1 MRHFPVILHGEKSDS
16 ISKITRRQSAELK
29 ERLHLEEMRAMSD
42 YISGLDARMVLD
54 SRGNP
59 TIEVDCYV
67 DGRLSG
73 RAMVPSG
80 ASTGQHEALEMR
92 DGDKTRWLGKGVD
105 AAVDHVRQSI
115 SELLVGMPVDEQR
128 HIDEAMIEL
137 DGTPN
142 KSKLGAN
149 AMLGASL
156 ACLHAGAASHELP
169 LWKYIGGVAGGQMPI
184 PMLNILNGGAHA
196 ASNVDVQEFMV
207 MPHGFDTFGE
217 GLRAGVEIY
226 HQLKSELKSDGLL
239 GGVGDEGGFAP
250 NLKANEDGLKYMVR
264 AIEGAGYSI
273 DDVGIALDV
282 ASTEFEKAD
291 GYHMDGKVLSS
302 NQMVDMYG
310 EWLDAYPI
318 LSIEDGLGE
327 NDWAGWTTLTKQEG
341 HRVQIVG
348 DDLFVTQSERL
359 AQGIEIGAANAMLVK
374 VNQVGTVTETLEA
387 MELATSNG
395 YRNVVSHRSGET
407 EDTTIADLAVG
418 TRAGQIKTGA
428 PARSDRVSKYNQ
440 LLRISE
446 DVEDYRSPF

>member
-1 MRHFPVILHGEKSDS
+1 MRD
-16 ISKITRRQSAELK
+16 
-29 ERLHLEEMRAMSD
+29 MSD

-67 DGRLSG
+67 NGRLAG

-80 ASTGQHEALEMR
+80 ASTGQHEALELR
-92 DGDKTRWLGKGVD
+92 DGDKNKWLGKGVD
-105 AAVDHVRQSI
+105 VAVDNVRQSI
-115 SELLVGMPVDEQR
+115 SEVLVGMSVDEQR
-128 HIDEAMIEL
+128 LIDEAMIEL

-142 KSKLGAN
+142 KSNLGAN

-169 LWKYIGGVAGGQMPI
+169 LWKYIGGDAGGQMPV

-207 MPHGFDTFGE
+207 MPHGFDSFKE

-226 HQLKSELKSDGLL
+226 HQLKHELKNDGLL

-250 NLKANEDGLKYMVR
+250 NLGANEDGLKYMVR
-264 AIEGAGYSI
+264 AIEGAGYST
-273 DDVGIALDV
+273 DDIGIALDV
-282 ASTEFEKAD
+282 AATEFEKSD
-291 GYHMDGKVLSS
+291 GYYMDGKVLSS
-302 NQMVDMYG
+302 EQMVDMYG

-327 NDWAGWTTLTKQEG
+327 NDWTGWTAMTKQEG

-359 AQGIEIGAANAMLVK
+359 AQGIDIGAANAMLVK

-387 MELATSNG
+387 MDLATSNG

-446 DVEDYRSPF
+446 DVENYRSPF

>member
-1 MRHFPVILHGEKSDS
+1 
-16 ISKITRRQSAELK
+16 
-29 ERLHLEEMRAMSD
+29 MSD

-59 TIEVDCYV
+59 TVEVDCYV
-67 DGRLSG
+67 DGRLMG

-80 ASTGQHEALEMR
+80 ASTGQHESLEMR
-92 DGDKTRWLGKGVD
+92 DNDPKKWLGKGVD
-105 AAVDHVRQSI
+105 TAVENVRQQI
-115 SELLVGMPVDEQR
+115 AEALVGMPVDEQR
-128 HIDEAMIEL
+128 MIDEVMIEL
-137 DGTPN
+137 DGTQN
-142 KSKLGAN
+142 KSTLGAN
-149 AMLGASL
+149 SMLGASL
-156 ACLHAGAASHELP
+156 ACLHAGAACHELP
-169 LWKYIGGVAGGQMPI
+169 LWKYIGGVAGGQMPV

-207 MPHGFDTFGE
+207 MPHRFDTFGE

-226 HQLKSELKSDGLL
+226 HQLKSELKADGLL

-250 NLKANEDGLKYMVR
+250 NLPTNEDGLKYMVR
-264 AIEGAGYSI
+264 AIEGAGYTTE
-273 DDVGIALDV
+273 DVGIALDV
-282 ASTEFEKAD
+282 AATEFLKDD
-291 GYHMDGKVLSS
+291 GYHMDGKVLSA
-302 NQMVDMYG
+302 NQMADMYG

-327 NDWAGWTTLTKQEG
+327 NDWAGWTALTKQEG

-387 MELATSNG
+387 MELATTNG

-428 PARSDRVSKYNQ
+428 PARSDRVAKYNQ
-440 LLRISE
+440 LLRISQ
-446 DVEDYRSPF
+446 DVDDYRSPF

>member
-1 MRHFPVILHGEKSDS
+1 M
-16 ISKITRRQSAELK
+16 T
-29 ERLHLEEMRAMSD
+29 D

-59 TIEVDCYV
+59 TVEVDCYV
-67 DGRLSG
+67 DGRLMG
-73 RAMVPSG
+73 RSMVPSG
-80 ASTGQHEALEMR
+80 ASTGQHESLEMR
-92 DGDKTRWLGKGVD
+92 DNDPKKWLGKGVD
-105 AAVDHVRQSI
+105 IAVENVRQQI
-115 SELLVGMPVDEQR
+115 AEALVGMPVDEQR
-128 HIDEAMIEL
+128 IIDEVMIEL
-137 DGTPN
+137 DGTQN
-142 KSKLGAN
+142 KSTLGAN
-149 AMLGASL
+149 SMLGASL
-156 ACLHAGAASHELP
+156 ACLHAGAACHELP
-169 LWKYIGGVAGGQMPI
+169 LWKYIGGVAGGQMPV

-226 HQLKSELKSDGLL
+226 HQLKSELKADGLL

-250 NLKANEDGLKYMVR
+250 NLPTNEDGLKYMVR
-264 AIEGAGYSI
+264 AIEGAGYTTE
-273 DDVGIALDV
+273 DVGIALDV
-282 ASTEFEKAD
+282 AATEFLKDD
-291 GYHMDGKVLSS
+291 GYHMDGKVLSA
-302 NQMVDMYG
+302 NQMADMYG

-327 NDWAGWTTLTKQEG
+327 NDWAGWTALTKQEG

-387 MELATSNG
+387 MELATTNG

-428 PARSDRVSKYNQ
+428 PARSDRVAKYNQ
-440 LLRISE
+440 LLRISQ

>member
-1 MRHFPVILHGEKSDS
+1 
-16 ISKITRRQSAELK
+16 
-29 ERLHLEEMRAMSD
+29 MSNQ
-42 YISGLDARMVLD
+42 ISGLNARMILD

-59 TIEVDCYV
+59 TVEVDCYV
-67 DGRLSG
+67 DGILTG
-73 RAMVPSG
+73 RAAVPSG
-80 ASTGQHEALEMR
+80 ASTGAYEALEMR
-92 DGDKTRWLGKGVD
+92 DGDSTKYLGKGVNQ
-105 AAVDHVRQSI
+105 AVENITQRI
-115 SELLVGMPVDEQR
+115 EEALVGLPVDEQKI
-128 HIDEAMIEL
+128 IDEVMIEL
-137 DGTPN
+137 DGTPI
-142 KSKLGAN
+142 KSSLGAN
-149 AMLGASL
+149 AMLGVSL
-156 ACLHAGAASHELP
+156 ACLHAGAAVHELP
-169 LWKYIGGVAGGQMPI
+169 LWKYIGGVSGGLMPV

-226 HQLKSELKSDGLL
+226 HQLKSELKADGLL

-250 NLKANEDGLKYMVR
+250 NLPTNEDGLKYMVR
-264 AIEGAGYSI
+264 AIEGAGYTT

-282 ASTEFEKAD
+282 AATEFLKDD
-291 GYHMDGKVLSS
+291 GYHMDGKVLSA
-302 NQMVDMYG
+302 NQMADMYG

-327 NDWAGWTTLTKQEG
+327 NDWAGWTALTKQEG

-387 MELATSNG
+387 MELATTNG

-428 PARSDRVSKYNQ
+428 PARSDRVAKYNQ
-440 LLRISE
+440 LLRISQ
-446 DVEDYRSPF
+446 DVDDYRSPF

>member
-1 MRHFPVILHGEKSDS
+1 
-16 ISKITRRQSAELK
+16 
-29 ERLHLEEMRAMSD
+29 
-42 YISGLDARMVLD
+42 MVLD

-59 TIEVDCYV
+59 TVEVDCYV
-67 DGRLSG
+67 DGRLMG

-80 ASTGQHEALEMR
+80 ASTGQHESLEMR
-92 DGDKTRWLGKGVD
+92 DNDPKKWLGKGVD
-105 AAVDHVRQSI
+105 IAVDNVRNQI
-115 SELLVGMPVDEQR
+115 AEALVGMPVDEQR
-128 HIDEAMIEL
+128 IIDEVMIEL
-137 DGTPN
+137 DGTQN
-142 KSKLGAN
+142 KSTLGAN
-149 AMLGASL
+149 SMLGASL
-156 ACLHAGAASHELP
+156 ACLHAGAACHELP
-169 LWKYIGGVAGGQMPI
+169 LWKYIGGVAGGQMPV

-226 HQLKSELKSDGLL
+226 HQLKSELKADGLL

-250 NLKANEDGLKYMVR
+250 NLPTNEDGLKYMVR
-264 AIEGAGYSI
+264 AIEGAGYTTE
-273 DDVGIALDV
+273 DVGIALDV
-282 ASTEFEKAD
+282 AATEFLKED
-291 GYHMDGKVLSS
+291 GYHMDGNVLSA
-302 NQMVDMYG
+302 NQMADMYG
-310 EWLDAYPI
+310 EWVDAYPI

-327 NDWAGWTTLTKQEG
+327 NDWAGWTALTKQEG

-387 MELATSNG
+387 MELATTNG

-428 PARSDRVSKYNQ
+428 PARSDRVAKYNQ
-440 LLRISE
+440 LLRIAQ

>member
-1 MRHFPVILHGEKSDS
+1 
-16 ISKITRRQSAELK
+16 
-29 ERLHLEEMRAMSD
+29 MSD
-42 YISGLDARMVLD
+42 YITGLESRMVLD

-59 TIEVDCYV
+59 TVEVDCYV
-67 DGRLSG
+67 ENRLAG
-73 RAMVPSG
+73 RAIVPSG

-92 DGDKTRWLGKGVD
+92 DGDSNKWLGKGVGR
-105 AAVDHVRQSI
+105 AVDNVRREI
-115 SELLVGMPVDEQR
+115 SQLLIGMSVDEQR
-128 HIDEAMIEL
+128 LIDEAMIEL

-156 ACLHAGAASHELP
+156 ACLHAGAASHEVP
-169 LWKYIGGVAGGQMPI
+169 LWKYIGGGAEGQMPV

-207 MPHGFDTFGE
+207 MPHGFSSFAE

-226 HQLKSELKSDGLL
+226 HQLKSELKTDGLL

-250 NLKANEDGLKYMVR
+250 NLAANEDGLKYMVR
-264 AIEGAGYSI
+264 AIEGAGYTT

-282 ASTEFEKAD
+282 AATEFEKSD
-291 GYHMDGKVLSS
+291 GYHMDGKIMTSDE
-302 NQMVDMYG
+302 MVEMYG
-310 EWLDAYPI
+310 AWLDAYPI

-327 NDWAGWTTLTKQEG
+327 NDWAGWTALTKQEG

-348 DDLFVTQSERL
+348 DDLFVTQSKRL
-359 AQGIEIGAANAMLVK
+359 AQGIEIGAANAILVK

-387 MELATSNG
+387 MNLATSNG
-395 YRNVVSHRSGET
+395 YNNVVSHRSGET

-446 DVEDYRSPF
+446 DVEHYRSPFQ

>member
-1 MRHFPVILHGEKSDS
+1 
-16 ISKITRRQSAELK
+16 
-29 ERLHLEEMRAMSD
+29 
-42 YISGLDARMVLD
+42 MVLD

-59 TIEVDCYV
+59 TVEVDCYV
-67 DGRLSG
+67 EGRLMG

-80 ASTGQHEALEMR
+80 ASTGQHESLEMR
-92 DGDKTRWLGKGVD
+92 DNDPKKWLGKGVD
-105 AAVDHVRQSI
+105 TAVENVRQQI
-115 SELLVGMPVDEQR
+115 AEALVGMPVDEQR
-128 HIDEAMIEL
+128 LIDEVMIEL
-137 DGTPN
+137 DGTQN
-142 KSKLGAN
+142 KSTLGAN
-149 AMLGASL
+149 SMLGASL
-156 ACLHAGAASHELP
+156 ACLHAGAACHELP
-169 LWKYIGGVAGGQMPI
+169 LWKYIGGVAGGQMPV

-226 HQLKSELKSDGLL
+226 HQLKSELKADGLL

-250 NLKANEDGLKYMVR
+250 NLPTNEDGLKYMVR
-264 AIEGAGYSI
+264 AIEGAGYTTE
-273 DDVGIALDV
+273 DVGIALDV
-282 ASTEFEKAD
+282 AATEFLKDD
-291 GYHMDGKVLSS
+291 GYHMDGKVLSA
-302 NQMVDMYG
+302 NQMADMYG
-310 EWLDAYPI
+310 EWLDTYPI

-327 NDWAGWTTLTKQEG
+327 NDWAGWTALTKQEG

-387 MELATSNG
+387 MELATTNG

-428 PARSDRVSKYNQ
+428 PARSDRVAKYNQ
-440 LLRISE
+440 LLRISQ
-446 DVEDYRSPF
+446 DVDDYRSPF

>member
-1 MRHFPVILHGEKSDS
+1 
-16 ISKITRRQSAELK
+16 
-29 ERLHLEEMRAMSD
+29 
-42 YISGLDARMVLD
+42 MVLD

-59 TIEVDCYV
+59 TVEVDCYV
-67 DGRLSG
+67 EGRLMG
-73 RAMVPSG
+73 RAIVPSG
-80 ASTGQHEALEMR
+80 ASTGQHESLEMR
-92 DGDKTRWLGKGVD
+92 DNDPKKWLGKGVD
-105 AAVDHVRQSI
+105 TAVENVRQQI
-115 SELLVGMPVDEQR
+115 AEALVGMPVDEQR
-128 HIDEAMIEL
+128 LIDEVMIEL
-137 DGTPN
+137 DGTQN
-142 KSKLGAN
+142 KSTLGAN
-149 AMLGASL
+149 SMLGASL
-156 ACLHAGAASHELP
+156 ACLHAGAACHELP
-169 LWKYIGGVAGGQMPI
+169 LWKYIGGVAGGQMPV

-226 HQLKSELKSDGLL
+226 HQLKSELKADGLL

-250 NLKANEDGLKYMVR
+250 NLPTNEDGLKYMVR
-264 AIEGAGYSI
+264 AIEGAGYTTE
-273 DDVGIALDV
+273 DVGIALDV
-282 ASTEFEKAD
+282 AATEFLKDD
-291 GYHMDGKVLSS
+291 GYHMDEKVLSA
-302 NQMVDMYG
+302 NQMADMYG

-327 NDWAGWTTLTKQEG
+327 NDWAGWTALTKQEG

-387 MELATSNG
+387 MELATTNG

-428 PARSDRVSKYNQ
+428 PARSDRVAKYNQ
-440 LLRISE
+440 LLRISQ
-446 DVEDYRSPF
+446 DVDDYRSPF

>member
-1 MRHFPVILHGEKSDS
+1 
-16 ISKITRRQSAELK
+16 
-29 ERLHLEEMRAMSD
+29 
-42 YISGLDARMVLD
+42 MVLD

-59 TIEVDCYV
+59 TVEVDCYV
-67 DGRLSG
+67 ENRLAG
-73 RAMVPSG
+73 RAIVPSG

-92 DGDKTRWLGKGVD
+92 DGDSNKWLGKGVD
-105 AAVDHVRQSI
+105 RAVHNVRHEI
-115 SELLVGMPVDEQR
+115 SELLIGMSVDEQR
-128 HIDEAMIEL
+128 LIDEAMIEF

-156 ACLHAGAASHELP
+156 ACLHAGAASHEVP
-169 LWKYIGGVAGGQMPI
+169 LWKYISGGAEGQMPV

-207 MPHGFDTFGE
+207 MPHGFSSFAE

-226 HQLKSELKSDGLL
+226 HQLKSELKTDGLL

-250 NLKANEDGLKYMVR
+250 NLAANEDGLKYMVR
-264 AIEGAGYSI
+264 AIEGAGYTT

-282 ASTEFEKAD
+282 AATEFEKPD
-291 GYHMDGKVLSS
+291 GYYMGGKIMTSDE
-302 NQMVDMYG
+302 MVEMYG
-310 EWLDAYPI
+310 AWLDAYPI

-327 NDWAGWTTLTKQEG
+327 NDWAGWTALTKQEG

-348 DDLFVTQSERL
+348 DDLFVTQSKRL
-359 AQGIEIGAANAMLVK
+359 AQGIELSAANAMLVK

-387 MELATSNG
+387 MNLATSNG
-395 YRNVVSHRSGET
+395 YNNVVSHRSGET

-446 DVEDYRSPF
+446 EVEDYRSPFQ

>member
-1 MRHFPVILHGEKSDS
+1 MRHMADL
-16 ISKITRRQSAELK
+16 ISS
-29 ERLHLEEMRAMSD
+29 
-42 YISGLDARMVLD
+42 LDARMVLD

-59 TIEVDCYV
+59 TIEVDCFV
-67 DGRLSG
+67 DGRLQG

-92 DGDKTRWLGKGVD
+92 DGDMEKWLGKGVD
-105 AAVDHVRQSI
+105 LAVNHVKTTI
-115 SELLVGMPVDEQR
+115 ADALVGMTVDNQKE
-128 HIDEAMIEL
+128 IDRTMLEL

-142 KSKLGAN
+142 KSNLGAN

-156 ACLHAGAASHELP
+156 AVLHAGAASQGVP
-169 LWKYIGGVAGGQMPI
+169 LWKYISGDSAGRMPV

-207 MPHGFDTFGE
+207 MPHGFSSFGE

-226 HQLKSELKSDGLL
+226 HQLKSELKADGLL

-250 NLKANEDGLKYMVR
+250 NLPANEDGLRYMVR
-264 AIEGAGYSI
+264 AIEGAGYTI

-282 ASTEFEKAD
+282 AATEFEKNE

-302 NQMVDMYG
+302 DQMVDMYSD
-310 EWLDAYPI
+310 WLDAYPI

-327 NDWAGWTTLTKQEG
+327 NDWDGWTALTKQEG
-341 HRVQIVG
+341 HRVQVVG

-359 AQGIEIGAANAMLVK
+359 AQGISMGAANAMLVK

-446 DVEDYRSPF
+446 EVKEYFSPF

>member
-1 MRHFPVILHGEKSDS
+1 
-16 ISKITRRQSAELK
+16 
-29 ERLHLEEMRAMSD
+29 
-42 YISGLDARMVLD
+42 MVLD

-59 TIEVDCYV
+59 TVEVDCYV
-67 DGRLSG
+67 DGRLMG

-80 ASTGQHEALEMR
+80 ASTGQHESLGMR
-92 DGDKTRWLGKGVD
+92 DNDPKKWLGKGVD
-105 AAVDHVRQSI
+105 IAVDNVRNQI
-115 SELLVGMPVDEQR
+115 AEALVGMPVDEQR
-128 HIDEAMIEL
+128 IIDEVMIEL
-137 DGTPN
+137 DGTQN
-142 KSKLGAN
+142 KSTLGAN
-149 AMLGASL
+149 SMLGASL
-156 ACLHAGAASHELP
+156 ACLHAGAACHELP
-169 LWKYIGGVAGGQMPI
+169 LWKYIGGVAGGQMPV

-196 ASNVDVQEFMV
+196 VSNVDVQEFMV

-226 HQLKSELKSDGLL
+226 HQLKSELKADGLL

-250 NLKANEDGLKYMVR
+250 NLPTNEDGLKYMVR
-264 AIEGAGYSI
+264 AIEGAGYTTE
-273 DDVGIALDV
+273 DVGIALDV
-282 ASTEFEKAD
+282 AATEFLKED
-291 GYHMDGKVLSS
+291 GYHMDGNVLSA
-302 NQMVDMYG
+302 NQMADMYG

-327 NDWAGWTTLTKQEG
+327 NDWAGWTALTKQEG

-387 MELATSNG
+387 MELATTNG

-428 PARSDRVSKYNQ
+428 PARSDRVAKYNQ
-440 LLRISE
+440 LLRIAQ